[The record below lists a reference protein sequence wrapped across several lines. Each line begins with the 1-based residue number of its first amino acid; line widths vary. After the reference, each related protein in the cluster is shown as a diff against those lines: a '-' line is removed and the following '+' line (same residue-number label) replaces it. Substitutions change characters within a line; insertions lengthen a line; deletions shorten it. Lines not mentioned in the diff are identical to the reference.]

1 MAVSANRRHAQQTD
15 EQALMHEK
23 THEFTHRGVVVF
35 LVVAAQVSEM
45 RCGLK
50 GQIAKALG
58 AADSVNMHL
67 DLNDKN
73 DYSDVL
79 FLATEIMG
87 TAKKTGWDQWCKDY
101 KIGQE
106 RLNQKQ

>member
-1 MAVSANRRHAQQTD
+1 MRRFLAFAMAVFSLSAITASYAQQTD
-15 EQALMHEK
+15 EQALMDEK
-23 THEFTHRGVVVF
+23 THEFTNRGVVVF
-35 LVVAAQVSEM
+35 LVAAAQVSEM

-58 AADSVNMHL
+58 AA
-67 DLNDKN
+67 
-73 DYSDVL
+73 
-79 FLATEIMG
+79 EIMG
-87 TAKKTGWDQWCKDY
+87 TAKKTGWDQWCKNY